1 MQNNNQ
7 TLSAEQFKKN
17 AFQEAERMK
26 NSLQEKGV
34 DEKTINETIAAF
46 MKSIEETIKNQDNER
61 N

>member
-34 DEKTINETIAAF
+34 DEKTINETIVAF

>member
-1 MQNNNQ
+1 MENNNQ
-7 TLSAEQFKKN
+7 ALSAEQFKKN